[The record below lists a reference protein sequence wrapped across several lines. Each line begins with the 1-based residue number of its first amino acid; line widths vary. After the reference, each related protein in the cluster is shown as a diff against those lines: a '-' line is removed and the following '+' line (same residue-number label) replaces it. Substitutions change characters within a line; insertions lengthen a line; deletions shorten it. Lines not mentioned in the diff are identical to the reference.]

1 MRLYFQVQPLFWKPC
16 HYCPPCFYSKT
27 FHDDIRKPSTIY
39 CDKLGRKY
47 LTSVWRLESISIKY
61 FVYFLIKKPFL
72 SLVQLKT
79 PNVAYENLRDIT
91 LLRVISEA
99 VSSFLTNTSFSP
111 QKIHS
116 TGATVSVGDLCLAL
130 ICSTFWEPSSL
141 EPLFFIRNL

>member
-16 HYCPPCFYSKT
+16 QYCPPCFYSKT
-27 FHDDIRKPSTIY
+27 FHDDIRKPLTIY
-39 CDKLGRKY
+39 CGNLGRKY

-61 FVYFLIKKPFL
+61 FFYFLIKKPFL

-79 PNVAYENLRDIT
+79 ANVAYENLCDIT
-91 LLRVISEA
+91 LLRVIFEA

-111 QKIHS
+111 QKTHC

-130 ICSTFWEPSSL
+130 ICSTFWGPSSL
-141 EPLFFIRNL
+141 ERLFFIRNL